1 MRPAPGYPAC
11 PEHIVKREMFRLL
24 ECGEIGME
32 LTEGFAM
39 MPASSV
45 CGFYFSHPASKY
57 FNVGNI
63 DADQVAD
70 YARRT
75 GRDEDDVRRTLASVL
90 R

>member
-1 MRPAPGYPAC
+1 
-11 PEHIVKREMFRLL
+11 MFDLL
-24 ECGEIGME
+24 DCAEIGMR

-45 CGFYFSHPASKY
+45 CGFYLSHPQAKY

-63 DADQVAD
+63 GADQVAD
-70 YARRT
+70 YVRRT